1 MKSMSLRE
9 ITAASGGTYF
19 GSEEKLGIE
28 VTGVAI
34 DSRKIEDGY

>member
-9 ITAASGGTYF
+9 IAAACGGTYF

-34 DSRKIEDGY
+34 YAEVRL